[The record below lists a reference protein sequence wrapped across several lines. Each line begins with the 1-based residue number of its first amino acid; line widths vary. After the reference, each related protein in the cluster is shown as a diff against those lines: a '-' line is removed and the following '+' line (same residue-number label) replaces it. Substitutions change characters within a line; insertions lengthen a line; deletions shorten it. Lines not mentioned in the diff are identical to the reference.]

1 MPGLTSQVFK
11 KRKCHQWATELLTNL
26 EMLRYATCLMIFG
39 AVLKNNSACKYWVF
53 IIVGTVKARV
63 KVTSRNLTGLTGYSR
78 LGFQAVQ
85 MPRPSMV
92 MLVLYLK
99 VSLRGSQRLA

>member
-1 MPGLTSQVFK
+1 
-11 KRKCHQWATELLTNL
+11 
-26 EMLRYATCLMIFG
+26 MIFG